1 MPRAQ
6 KGVLIEWWVHWD
18 AGAIRTDKKTSD
30 PTVKQLILKLDEQAN
45 HSIVLEDLDQYR
57 ILVVEP
63 QVPYLR
69 QQLDILLEENTYA
82 AGNDLQPFMAG
93 TRLTIDT

>member
-6 KGVLIEWWVHWD
+6 KGVLIEWYLLSLSVLGND
-18 AGAIRTDKKTSD
+18 LTRISD

-45 HSIVLEDLDQYR
+45 HSIVLEDLDQFR

-63 QVPYLR
+63 QVGYLR
-69 QQLDILLEENTYA
+69 SQLEVLLEENTYA
-82 AGNDLQPFMAG
+82 AGKIEFCNH
-93 TRLTIDT
+93 RSRY